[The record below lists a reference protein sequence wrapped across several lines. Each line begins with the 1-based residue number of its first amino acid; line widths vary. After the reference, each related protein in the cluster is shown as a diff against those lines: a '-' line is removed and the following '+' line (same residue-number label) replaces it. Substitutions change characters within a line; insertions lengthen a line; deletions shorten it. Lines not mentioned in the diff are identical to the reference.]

1 MYMIKSLFKTKKREN
16 MEIEEFFLH
25 KSASKRWFKNGI
37 HSLLSRADTRG
48 KADII
53 YHMWRISLLC
63 ESGIVNDVTK

>member
-1 MYMIKSLFKTKKREN
+1 MIKSLFKTKKREN

-37 HSLLSRADTRG
+37 QSLLSRADTRG

-53 YHMWRISLLC
+53 YHM
-63 ESGIVNDVTK
+63 